1 MTVGSAVHKTPPS
14 TPFRGRGGARDG
26 PWHPNARIAPNTG
39 LHLDRVR
46 TWWNRFANGGL
57 PALADRKRSGRPP

>member
-1 MTVGSAVHKTPPS
+1 M
-14 TPFRGRGGARDG
+14 
-26 PWHPNARIAPNTG
+26 
-39 LHLDRVR
+39 R